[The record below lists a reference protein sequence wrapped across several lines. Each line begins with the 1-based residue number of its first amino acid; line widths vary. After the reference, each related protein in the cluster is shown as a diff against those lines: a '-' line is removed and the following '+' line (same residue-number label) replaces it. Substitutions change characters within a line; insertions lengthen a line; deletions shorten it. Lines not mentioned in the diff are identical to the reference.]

1 MKNRHRAIHILAL
14 TLLPALTAH
23 GAIAFEKSTN
33 VGRSPNFWYEPIL
46 SSDTHILAFDERQ
59 GVVVPT
65 GRLHVQ
71 RLNRWDDIVAL
82 DARAVGSAKI
92 DSHMVYFDKATK
104 GKGRVT
110 LSAEIEFDQPIVGFV
125 ADDRLFAISNPLFAP
140 NPTHKEAPAK
150 ARWSL
155 EEKQSWTPLDVVTL
169 LSPTRIR
176 LNWTN
181 ESATDPLRVFTSAGP
196 LPAAARQ
203 MPRLVC
209 IGDSITQGGKRDRTE
224 LTYRWPLAGLFHAAG
239 LNIDFVGSR
248 RQGLHADAVWPDREG
263 QPFDADHEGYYGA
276 KTASVRDKLVATLPT
291 FSAPDIALIHLG
303 TNDQKAT
310 DHAAAVAG
318 PLEEIIGLLRAR
330 NPRVTV
336 LLGHL
341 NFNAGNALTIRPLV
355 EDVAARLTT
364 PESPV
369 VTLHHYRGWRE
380 NPKGDSPDT
389 FDWAHPNPSGQKK
402 MADAWFSALQSFLP
416 PHSTPTP

>member
-1 MKNRHRAIHILAL
+1 
-14 TLLPALTAH
+14 
-23 GAIAFEKSTN
+23 
-33 VGRSPNFWYEPIL
+33 
-46 SSDTHILAFDERQ
+46 
-59 GVVVPT
+59 
-65 GRLHVQ
+65 
-71 RLNRWDDIVAL
+71 
-82 DARAVGSAKI
+82 
-92 DSHMVYFDKATK
+92 MVYFDKATK

-110 LSAEIEFDQPIVGFV
+110 LSAEIEFEQPIVGFV
-125 ADDRLFAISNPLFAP
+125 ADDRLFAISNPFFAP

-155 EEKQSWTPLDVVTL
+155 EEKQSWTPLDAVTL

-181 ESATDPLRVFTSAGP
+181 ESATDPLRVFTSASP
-196 LPAAARQ
+196 LAASSRE

-209 IGDSITQGGKRDRTE
+209 IGDSITQGGKRERAE
-224 LTYRWPLAGLFHAAG
+224 LTYRWPLAALLHAAG
-239 LNIDFVGSR
+239 LDIDFVGSR
-248 RQGLHADAVWPDREG
+248 RQGLHTDAVWPDQNG

-276 KTASVRDKLVATLPT
+276 KTARVRDKLAVTLPT
-291 FSAPDIALIHLG
+291 FPAPDIALIHLG

-310 DHAAAVAG
+310 DHVEAVAR
-318 PLEEIIGLLRAR
+318 PLEEIIALLRAR

-369 VTLHHYRGWRE
+369 VTVHHCRHWRE
-380 NPKGDSPDT
+380 DPKGASPDT
-389 FDWAHPNPSGQKK
+389 FDWAHPNASGQKK
-402 MADAWFSALQSFLP
+402 MADAWFSALQPFLP
-416 PHSTPTP
+416 PHSAPAT